1 MKPAQ
6 LSHHSSQR
14 QINEESLRR
23 RRKFEEDLKTKKRE
37 LREEFR
43 NLEESNCLSLSLMA
57 LSSANE
63 FKVLLLLMR
72 KRVYN

>member
-1 MKPAQ
+1 MKPVQ

-23 RRKFEEDLKTKKRE
+23 RRKLDEDLRAKRHE

-43 NLEESNCLSLSLMA
+43 SLEESNCLSASLLA
-57 LSSANE
+57 LSAANE
-63 FKVLLLLMR
+63 FKASLSI
-72 KRVYN
+72 NT